1 MKLISTAVYRIP
13 KICKIETK
21 HIILSI
27 SNDKETKVE
36 IFHAEKTPTREH
48 RFPVVTES

>member
-1 MKLISTAVYRIP
+1 MQKNVQKSANEYTL
-13 KICKIETK
+13 
-21 HIILSI
+21 I

-48 RFPVVTES
+48 RYLVVTES